1 MPVLTLNDILVVVAG
16 LCTVALLRWRS
27 WSRSHPRLIIEQLFL
42 YPIKGLRPLSAHSL
56 ELAALGFKH
65 DRRFIL
71 VSPAKDGSHECHL
84 AATYPSHA
92 LLRQSIDSTAKT
104 LTITPPSP
112 DDSPLAVPLS
122 PPTAGLTAVK
132 VDLHS
137 SPTLAYDLGDDAAA
151 FFTRH
156 SDGKET
162 RLVYLD
168 EGASANRKVLGS
180 IALGA
185 DESIAFQDCASYMIA
200 SSSSLAAFSQALGR
214 DMPIE
219 PLRPNIVVG
228 PAKPGGLKPWAED
241 WWKEL
246 RVEGKNACSEFRITS
261 NCVRCISLNID
272 YDTGKRLEGTG
283 LPLQALAKSR
293 RVDSGSYSPVF
304 GRYAFST
311 DVGHVVSV
319 GDKAAVT
326 ALYKQRT
333 TFSWPG
339 M

>member
-1 MPVLTLNDILVVVAG
+1 MLVLTLSDILVVIAG
-16 LCTVALLRWRS
+16 LSAVGLLRRQS
-27 WSRSHPRLIIEQLFL
+27 WKRDHPDLIIEQLFL
-42 YPIKGLRPLSAHSL
+42 YPIKGLRPLSAPSL
-56 ELAALGFKH
+56 ELADLGFKH

-71 VSPAKDGSHECHL
+71 VSPAEDGSHECHL

-92 LLRQSIDSTAKT
+92 LLRQSIDLEAKT

-112 DDSPLAVPLS
+112 DDPPLTVSLS
-122 PPTAGLTAVK
+122 PSTAGLAAVK
-132 VDLHS
+132 VELHS

-162 RLVYLD
+162 RLMFLD

-200 SSSSLAAFSQALGR
+200 SSSSLAAFSRALGR

-228 PAKPGGLKPWAED
+228 PAKPGGLKPWVED
-241 WWKEL
+241 YWKEL
-246 RVEGKNACSEFRITS
+246 QVQGKTTFRITS

-272 YDTGKRLEGTG
+272 YSTGKRLEGTG
-283 LPLQALAKSR
+283 LPLQALAKDR

-311 DVGHVVSV
+311 DVEHVVSV

>member
-1 MPVLTLNDILVVVAG
+1 MFVLTLSDIFVVIAG
-16 LCTVALLRWRS
+16 LCAVGLLRWRS
-27 WSRSHPRLIIEQLFL
+27 WKRDHPDVIVEQLFL
-42 YPIKGLRPLSAHSL
+42 YPIKGLRPLSAQSL
-56 ELAALGFKH
+56 ELADLGFKY
-65 DRRFIL
+65 DRRLIL
-71 VSPAKDGSHECHL
+71 VSPAADGSHECHL

-92 LLRQSIDSTAKT
+92 LLRQSIDWAAKT

-112 DDSPLAVPLS
+112 GDSPLTIPLS
-122 PPTAGLTAVK
+122 PSTAGLAAVK
-132 VDLHS
+132 VELHS
-137 SPTLAYDLGDDAAA
+137 SPTLAYDLGDDAAT

-162 RLVYLD
+162 RLMFLEED
-168 EGASANRKVLGS
+168 ANANRKVLGS

-185 DESIAFQDCASYMIA
+185 DENIAFQDCASYMIA
-200 SSSSLAAFSQALGR
+200 SSSSLAAFSHALGR

-228 PAKPGGLKPWAED
+228 PAKPGGLAPWVED

-246 RVEGKNACSEFRITS
+246 RVQGKTTFCITS

-283 LPLQALAKSR
+283 LPLQTLAKDR

-304 GRYAFST
+304 GRYAFSA